1 MFPQHVVVVD
11 LGLNQLG
18 VVVISVLSVVL
29 LVVVDLFDAV
39 FAFQDHE
46 IAVDWD
52 LFFDLH
58 LEGGVQDL
66 LDDVPGLG
74 VFVENRAELI
84 LSNNLHFF

>member
-1 MFPQHVVVVD
+1 
-11 LGLNQLG
+11 
-18 VVVISVLSVVL
+18 
-29 LVVVDLFDAV
+29 
-39 FAFQDHE
+39 
-46 IAVDWD
+46 VDWD

-66 LDDVPGLG
+66 LHDVPGLG